1 LAAVLGAWRLS
12 EIRVFYL
19 FKGSNM
25 ARENSQNLDPISQEP
40 GAHPVGTGVG
50 GVVVGAGAGAAA
62 GAFGGPVGAL
72 VGGVVGAVA
81 GGLGG
86 KAVAEAINPTDEEA
100 YWRDN
105 YHREPYYEAGRTFDD
120 YGPAYRLGL
129 QARGDY
135 IGTFDQT
142 ESRLATHWD
151 VRKERSTLSWDE
163 ARVASRAAWDRID
176 RQLESGTLA
185 GSVAGDSDP
194 DMARDT
200 AATVNNEYMDNDA
213 MDNEDMDKDDV
224 VDTLN
229 DLLESCRD
237 GEYGFRECGAH
248 TVAQDIKTLM
258 LRHADECR
266 DAGVELLGL
275 IRKLG
280 GKPDD
285 GGSMSG
291 AMHRGWVSLRGT
303 LTGYSDEGML
313 DECERGEDAALAR
326 YRKALKEE
334 LPASIRAVVERQA
347 QGAQRNHDQVKALRD
362 AVRAAR

>member
-1 LAAVLGAWRLS
+1 
-12 EIRVFYL
+12 
-19 FKGSNM
+19 M

-40 GAHPVGTGVG
+40 GAHPVGTGAGAVVG
-50 GVVVGAGAGAAA
+50 GAGAGAAA

-86 KAVAEAINPTDEEA
+86 KAAAEAINPTDEEA

-105 YHREPYYEAGRTFDD
+105 YHREPYYEAGRSFDD

-129 QARGDY
+129 AARGDY
-135 IGTFDQT
+135 SGTFDQT

-151 VRKERSTLSWDE
+151 VRKEGSTLSWDQ
-163 ARVASRAAWDRID
+163 ARAASRAAWSRVD
-176 RQLESGTLA
+176 RQLESREPDWNSDTPQGISRGTT
-185 GSVAGDSDP
+185 GTVFDEGDDAP
-194 DMARDT
+194 I
-200 AATVNNEYMDNDA
+200 NERTDQNVQD
-213 MDNEDMDKDDV
+213 DMDQDDV
-224 VDTLN
+224 IETLN

-248 TVAQDIKTLM
+248 TVAQDIKILM

-266 DAGVELLGL
+266 DAGVELQGL
-275 IRKLG
+275 IRQMDG
-280 GKPDD
+280 EPDE

-291 AMHRGWVSLRGT
+291 AMHRGWVSVRGT
-303 LTGYSDEGML
+303 LTGYSDEAML

-326 YRKALKEE
+326 YRNALKED
-334 LPASIRAVVERQA
+334 LPADIRAVVERQA

-362 AVRAAR
+362 AIKTAR

>member
-1 LAAVLGAWRLS
+1 
-12 EIRVFYL
+12 
-19 FKGSNM
+19 M
-25 ARENSQNLDPISQEP
+25 ARESRENNQNLDPISQEP
-40 GAHPVGTGVG
+40 GAHPMSTGLGAVVG
-50 GVVVGAGAGAAA
+50 GAGAGAAA

-86 KAVAEAINPTDEEA
+86 KAAAEAINPTDEEA
-100 YWRDN
+100 FWRDN

-129 QARGDY
+129 EARGDY

-151 VRKERSTLSWDE
+151 VRKESSSLRWDQ
-163 ARVASRAAWDRID
+163 ARVATRAAWNRID
-176 RQLESGTLA
+176 RQLESVQLGRVGSGTPQ
-185 GSVAGDSDP
+185 GSQ
-194 DMARDT
+194 DT
-200 AATVNNEYMDNDA
+200 SQGISRGAAATAHADRKDALINHTMEKHTMDND
-213 MDNEDMDKDDV
+213 DV
-224 VDTLN
+224 IETLN

-248 TVAQDIKTLM
+248 TTAQDIKTLM

-266 DAGVELLGL
+266 DAGVELQGL
-275 IRKLG
+275 IRQLG
-280 GKPDD
+280 GEPDE

-291 AMHRGWVSLRGT
+291 AMHRGWVSVRGT

-326 YRKALKEE
+326 YRNALKED
-334 LPASIRAVVERQA
+334 LPADIRAVVERQA

-362 AVRAAR
+362 AVKTAR

>member
-1 LAAVLGAWRLS
+1 
-12 EIRVFYL
+12 
-19 FKGSNM
+19 M

-50 GVVVGAGAGAAA
+50 AVVGGAGAGAAA

-72 VGGVVGAVA
+72 MGGVVGAVA

-86 KAVAEAINPTDEEA
+86 KAAAEAINPTDEEA

-105 YHREPYYEAGRTFDD
+105 YHREPYYETGRTFDD

-129 QARGDY
+129 EARGDY
-135 IGTFDQT
+135 TGTFEQT

-151 VRKERSTLSWDE
+151 GKKERSNLNWDQ
-163 ARVASRAAWDRID
+163 AKVASRAAWNRVD
-176 RQLESGTLA
+176 RQLESDSESGSDAPRSSYPDIARGTTATLNNA
-185 GSVAGDSDP
+185 GIDSVA
-194 DMARDT
+194 
-200 AATVNNEYMDNDA
+200 MDNDD
-213 MDNEDMDKDDV
+213 MDNDDV
-224 VDTLN
+224 IDTLN
-229 DLLESCRD
+229 NLLESCRD
-237 GEYGFRECGAH
+237 GEYGFRECGSH

-266 DAGVELLGL
+266 DASVELQGL
-275 IRKLG
+275 IRQLG
-280 GKPDD
+280 GKPDE

-291 AMHRGWVSLRGT
+291 TLHRGWVSVRGT

-326 YRKALKEE
+326 YRKALKDD
-334 LPASIRAVVERQA
+334 LPAAIRAVVERQA
-347 QGAQRNHDQVKALRD
+347 QGAQRNHDQVRALRN
-362 AVRAAR
+362 AVRTAN

>member
-1 LAAVLGAWRLS
+1 
-12 EIRVFYL
+12 
-19 FKGSNM
+19 M
-25 ARENSQNLDPISQEP
+25 ARESSQSNQNLDPISQEP
-40 GAHPVGTGVG
+40 GAHPVGTGLGALVG
-50 GVVVGAGAGAAA
+50 GAGAGAAA
-62 GAFGGPVGAL
+62 GAVGGPLGAL

-86 KAVAEAINPTDEEA
+86 KAAAEAINPTDEEA

-105 YHREPYYEAGRTFDD
+105 YQREPYYEAGRSFDD

-135 IGTFDQT
+135 SGTFDQT

-151 VRKERSTLSWDE
+151 VSKERSALSWDQ
-163 ARVASRAAWDRID
+163 ARLATRAAWERID
-176 RQLESGTLA
+176 RQLEDRYLEDRRLEQASDGYQ
-185 GSVAGDSDP
+185 DSAD
-194 DMARDT
+194 AVTGISRGT
-200 AATVNNEYMDNDA
+200 AATAYGGRSDAFINDKLEKDDMDND
-213 MDNEDMDKDDV
+213 DV
-224 VDTLN
+224 IDILD

-248 TVAQDIKTLM
+248 TTAQDIKTLM

-266 DAGVELLGL
+266 DAGVELQGL
-275 IRKLG
+275 IRQLG
-280 GKPDD
+280 GEPDE
-285 GGSMSG
+285 GGSMGG
-291 AMHRGWVSLRGT
+291 ALHRGWVSVRGT

-326 YRKALKEE
+326 YRKALKED
-334 LPASIRAVVERQA
+334 LPAPIRAVVERQA

-362 AVRAAR
+362 AVKMAR

>member
-1 LAAVLGAWRLS
+1 LRLS
-12 EIRVFYL
+12 AIHVFFYL
-19 FKGSNM
+19 FKGIIM
-25 ARENSQNLDPISQEP
+25 ARESSQNLDPLSQEP

-50 GVVVGAGAGAAA
+50 AVVGGAGAGAAA
-62 GAFGGPVGAL
+62 GALGGPVGAV

-86 KAVAEAINPTDEEA
+86 KAAAEAINPTDEEA

-105 YHREPYYEAGRTFDD
+105 YNREPYYEAGRTFDD

-129 QARGDY
+129 EARGDY
-135 IGTFDQT
+135 SGTFDQT

-151 VRKERSTLSWDE
+151 VRKDSSSLSWDQ
-163 ARVASRAAWDRID
+163 ARLASRAAWDRID
-176 RQLESGTLA
+176 RQLESELVSSA
-185 GSVAGDSDP
+185 SRGSYP
-194 DMARDT
+194 DIGRGRG
-200 AATVNNEYMDNDA
+200 ATVTSEDMDNDA
-213 MDNEDMDKDDV
+213 MDNDAMDADDAIA
-224 VDTLN
+224 TLN

-237 GEYGFRECGAH
+237 GEYGFRECAGH
-248 TVAQDIKTLM
+248 TTAQDIKTLM

-266 DAGVELLGL
+266 DAGAELQGL
-275 IRKLG
+275 IRQLG
-280 GKPDD
+280 GEPDE

-291 AMHRGWVSLRGT
+291 ALHRGWVSVRGT

-326 YRKALKEE
+326 YRMALKQD
-334 LPASIRAVVERQA
+334 LPVAIRAVVERQA

-362 AVRAAR
+362 AVKMAR